1 MMKKEKNNQLP
12 WRRAHSLFI
21 AVLLVLW
28 LIQPAFAQ
36 SSEPSMDEQQARFG
50 GPDTVP
56 NRIESE
62 RVDKDTLY
70 EFEFLKPYY
79 EWKNRILEKYGY
91 TYALDYYPIY
101 LKASDN
107 LPGTD
112 DDAASAVLRFSGFWQ
127 LLGRGEDSNSTGTLV
142 YLVEHRHRY
151 TDNLPAE
158 FALESLGNAGFI
170 GIPFTNDGGDWH
182 LTNLYWNQEWQNGF
196 GFAAGFLD
204 VTDWVDVWALT
215 SPWTDFYNFVFSIG
229 AATMDLP
236 DDAALGF
243 GAGGWLADKIYLIAG
258 FEDLNS
264 DPTDP
269 REGFNTFWQDHEFF
283 KHVEI
288 GWVTSAREQYY
299 LDNLHLTLWHADER
313 DEIGVEDGWGAF
325 LSFSHTFGDKWLMF
339 ARGGFAEDGGSL
351 LERSVSIGGGFAP
364 SGIGVPGFGH
374 QLGFGV
380 NWGRPNDALFGS
392 GLDDQYTVE
401 AYYRLQVAKEFS
413 ITPGV
418 QLLIDPALNPE
429 EDSIWVFGL
438 RARFTL

>member
-1 MMKKEKNNQLP
+1 MKRVKTIRYDSGKL
-12 WRRAHSLFI
+12 SGS
-21 AVLLVLW
+21 LLVL
-28 LIQPAFAQ
+28 LFLLVMVPLGFAQ
-36 SSEPSMDEQQARFG
+36 SSEQPTDVQQAKFG

-56 NRIESE
+56 NRIEAESA
-62 RVDKDTLY
+62 DKDTLY
-70 EFEFLKPYY
+70 DFAFLKPYHD
-79 EWKNRILEKYGY
+79 WKDRIFEKYGY

-112 DDAASAVLRFSGFWQ
+112 DDAASGVFRFSGFWQ
-127 LLGRGEDSNSTGTLV
+127 LMGRAEDSKSTGTLV

-151 TDNLPAE
+151 TDNLPGE
-158 FALESLGNAGFI
+158 FALESLGSAGFI
-170 GIPFTNDGGDWH
+170 GIPFTNDGWH

-236 DDAALGF
+236 DDAALGL

-264 DPTDP
+264 DPNDP
-269 REGFNTFWQDHEFF
+269 FEGFDTFFNDNEYF
-283 KHVEI
+283 KHIEI
-288 GWVTSAREQYY
+288 GWVTSTREQYY

-325 LSFSHTFGDKWLMF
+325 LSFSYTFAEKWLMF

-364 SGIGVPGFGH
+364 SGIGTPGFGH
-374 QLGFGV
+374 QLGFGA
-380 NWGRPNDALFGS
+380 NWGRPNDGLFGS
-392 GLDDQYTVE
+392 SLDDQYTMEV
-401 AYYRLQVAKEFS
+401 YYRLQIAKEVS
-413 ITPGV
+413 ITPDI
-418 QLLIDPALNPE
+418 QFLINPALNP
-429 EDSIWVFGL
+429 DKDDIWVFGL
-438 RARFTL
+438 RARLSF

>member
-1 MMKKEKNNQLP
+1 M
-12 WRRAHSLFI
+12 
-21 AVLLVLW
+21 LLVLVSVY
-28 LIQPAFAQ
+28 PGFAQ
-36 SSEPSMDEQQARFG
+36 SSEQPTDTQQAWFG

-62 RVDKDTLY
+62 LVDKDTLF

-79 EWKNRILEKYGY
+79 DLKDRILEKYGY
-91 TYALDYYPIY
+91 AYALDYYPIY
-101 LKASDN
+101 LKASDS

-127 LLGRGEDSNSTGTLV
+127 LLGRAEDSNSSGTLV

-151 TDNLPAE
+151 TDNLPSE
-158 FALESLGNAGFI
+158 FALESLGYAGFI
-170 GIPFTNDGGDWH
+170 GIPYGNEGGLH

-243 GAGGWLADKIYLIAG
+243 GAGGWLADKVYLIAG
-258 FEDLNS
+258 FEDLNA

-269 REGFNTFWQDHEFF
+269 FEGFDTFFNDNEYF

-288 GWVTSAREQYY
+288 GWVNS
-299 LDNLHLTLWHADER
+299 
-313 DEIGVEDGWGAF
+313 AF
-325 LSFSHTFGDKWLMF
+325 LVNSAALAGDRNAAEQLVDAF
-339 ARGGFAEDGGSL
+339 IQYAARPSAETFAELPLNDTVALGLGPEILTTVNGSAL
-351 LERSVSIGGGFAP
+351 QDSATWELDLEYFRGATGPFSILEGLERVGDYQVTVGPHDHCASPPMPAPAGYEDLEQVSVQPADGSID
-364 SGIGVPGFGH
+364 SCLLWSTV
-374 QLGFGV
+374 
-380 NWGRPNDALFGS
+380 DLFVTADGDVAAIT
-392 GLDDQYTVE
+392 LDFWE
-401 AYYRLQVAKEFS
+401 
-413 ITPGV
+413 P
-418 QLLIDPALNPE
+418 
-429 EDSIWVFGL
+429 
-438 RARFTL
+438 